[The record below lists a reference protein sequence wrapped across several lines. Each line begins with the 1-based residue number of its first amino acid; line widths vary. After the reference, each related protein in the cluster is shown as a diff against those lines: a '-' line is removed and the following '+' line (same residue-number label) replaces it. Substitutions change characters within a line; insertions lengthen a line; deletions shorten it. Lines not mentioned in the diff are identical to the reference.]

1 MRNLFLAL
9 SIFILMQLS
18 ACSKENELSY
28 LPDLSAI
35 RANLAFTCVYQED
48 HFPPLNPEADVLF
61 KYARYLEK
69 KAGPKD
75 HEDIGRYY
83 RIAAAYGHY
92 KANNNLQAK
101 LQSAELSSPDRVK
114 EAVGLATT
122 LVDQGIGLGY
132 YNIGLYLKSG
142 FGFKQNEEEAL
153 RYFRKAADLGVPDA
167 QYYVG
172 DLLAPSNMA
181 PKIAQQMW
189 SCAAKQ
195 GHGRAGLVLG
205 VDLKGDGL
213 YREATEAFQLGAAA
227 GEGTS
232 AMVLRETFGG
242 IKPENELYYLAL
254 SYDPERVRRYEL
266 IGKFLS
272 DNQYRNPK
280 VPDIDKIVPLPPA
293 KLPEWDGTFQWAKDN
308 ATPPEKPSDELVNRL
323 AKEKNLDPSTG
334 LPIPQPLKVSLGTRA
349 KTNEFCPESG
359 VWQAHYSWYTA
370 CPGDSL
376 RQFKKG
382 ETFPTH
388 VFYSRR
394 DFAVL
399 NWILGPERVELAVLW
414 RLTAYEDEGQA

>member
-1 MRNLFLAL
+1 MSARIGNHSWVCRLFAERAAAFLLVLVA
-9 SIFILMQLS
+9 
-18 ACSKENELSY
+18 AVGCSKENSPRN

-35 RANLAFTCVYQED
+35 HANLAFTCAHQED
-48 HFPPLNPEADVLF
+48 HFPPLNPKADVLF

-69 KAGPKD
+69 KPGPKD

-83 RIAAAYGHY
+83 RIAAAHGHY

-114 EAVGLATT
+114 EAIGLATT

-153 RYFRKAADLGVPDA
+153 RYIRKAADLGVPDA

-172 DLLAPSNMA
+172 ELLEPSSRAPE
-181 PKIAQQMW
+181 ITQQMW
-189 SCAAKQ
+189 QCASEQSHQKASL
-195 GHGRAGLVLG
+195 ALG
-205 VDLKGDGL
+205 TFLQEKKK
-213 YREATEAFQLGAAA
+213 YRESAEAYQLGAAA

-232 AMVLRETFGG
+232 AMALIEAFGG
-242 IKPENELYYLAL
+242 VKPENELYYLAL
-254 SYDPERVRRYEL
+254 PYDPERVRRYEL
-266 IGKFLS
+266 IEKFIF
-272 DNQYRNPK
+272 DNEYRNPK

-334 LPIPQPLKVSLGTRA
+334 LPMSSA
-349 KTNEFCPESG
+349 SG
-359 VWQAHYSWYTA
+359 V
-370 CPGDSL
+370 
-376 RQFKKG
+376 
-382 ETFPTH
+382 
-388 VFYSRR
+388 
-394 DFAVL
+394 
-399 NWILGPERVELAVLW
+399 
-414 RLTAYEDEGQA
+414 